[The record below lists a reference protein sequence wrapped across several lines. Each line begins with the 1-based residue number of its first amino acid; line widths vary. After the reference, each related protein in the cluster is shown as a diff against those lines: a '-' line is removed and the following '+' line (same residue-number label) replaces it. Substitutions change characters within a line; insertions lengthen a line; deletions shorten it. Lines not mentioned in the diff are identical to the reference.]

1 MRRRRRRQEQQQQQQ
16 QQNGGPEDKA
26 CTSRPNNTLNQVE
39 VETAFQQLYN
49 SLLGNKEKVEK
60 SAPKDNHCAH
70 TTTQK
75 DLYNLLALENVPQNN
90 LKNASR
96 DVLITEDSIPS
107 EQLRLR
113 NSDSGRAITSTCS
126 AEAARL
132 SAKRPNLKCNT
143 FPGKA
148 KANLKSNTETS
159 FFAVK
164 QPVLQ
169 EAGLSPKNSDKNEEG
184 IFEFS
189 SNDDAISTNSGED
202 YRETVTC
209 EACSEMFWK
218 VVNKK
223 ATKKKGCASG
233 KKQPYDPTSLSCDQW
248 VLKKPLL
255 PRNHLQKHRRA
266 IWCLK
271 KPIGASA
278 QSEVTRKWIPR
289 CSRPH
294 VFLQRNLRSSRRKVD
309 EFLAKHRKKQPQKK
323 TKKRSRKKELF
334 VFKLPKTPAS
344 SIVISDNEDSEM
356 EISTVKRKLTTA
368 VLSREDRTKKGSCD
382 FSADDSNTCE
392 SGFYSS
398 DSKSVQCESSTCTN
412 PAYDSRSLN
421 FNPGKTEPA
430 FSSSASPCPEN
441 QLHSPNGKAKT
452 WEGTQSKINSRIA
465 PPSSFDWLKPGGF
478 TYMIAKLKARS
489 LTSSGSV
496 VKET

>member
-1 MRRRRRRQEQQQQQQ
+1 MRRRRRRR
-16 QQNGGPEDKA
+16 QQNGGTEDKA
-26 CTSRPNNTLNQVE
+26 CTSRPDNAFSPVE
-39 VETAFQQLYN
+39 VETAFQELYN

-75 DLYNLLALENVPQNN
+75 DLYNLLALENAPQNN

-96 DVLITEDSIPS
+96 DVLITEGSILS

-113 NSDSGRAITSTCS
+113 NSDSGRAIPSTCGD
-126 AEAARL
+126 EAARL
-132 SAKRPNLKCNT
+132 SAKTPNLKHNT

-159 FFAVK
+159 FFAVE

-169 EAGLSPKNSDKNEEG
+169 AAGLSPKNSDKNEER

-189 SNDDAISTNSGED
+189 NDDDDAISTNSGED

-223 ATKKKGCASG
+223 ATKKKGRASG

-255 PRNHLQKHRRA
+255 PRSHLQKRRRE

-271 KPIGASA
+271 KSIGASA

-323 TKKRSRKKELF
+323 TRKRSRKKELF
-334 VFKLPKTPAS
+334 VFKLPETPAS
-344 SIVISDNEDSEM
+344 SIIISDNEDSEI

-382 FSADDSNTCE
+382 FSEDDSNTCE

-412 PAYDSRSLN
+412 LAYDSRSLN

-430 FSSSASPCPEN
+430 FSTSASPCPEN

-465 PPSSFDWLKPGGF
+465 PPSSFGWLKPGGF
-478 TYMIAKLKARS
+478 TSMIAKLKARS